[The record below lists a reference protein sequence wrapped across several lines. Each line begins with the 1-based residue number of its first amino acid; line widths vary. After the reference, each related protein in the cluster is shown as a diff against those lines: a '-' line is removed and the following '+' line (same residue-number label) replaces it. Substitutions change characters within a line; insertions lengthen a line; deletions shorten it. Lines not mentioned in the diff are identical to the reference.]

1 MASANLEL
9 ARRVCAEWE
18 RGDYT
23 SYDWADP
30 EIEFVLADG
39 PDPGRWHGPAGMAEG
54 WGTRLRAWE
63 DFRQEAEEYLE
74 LDDSRVLVIFR
85 HSGRGK
91 ASGVELAQISHRSA
105 GLFEIRDGAVTRF
118 AAYFDHRRALRDSGL
133 APDTGADII
142 SGTPE

>member
-74 LDDSRVLVIFR
+74 L
-85 HSGRGK
+85 
-91 ASGVELAQISHRSA
+91 AQISHRSA